1 MSAFEALFAFYGL
14 LLGLAIAA
22 VVSGFGEQWRR
33 RRGRPVGYLV
43 PLLGI
48 YVLLAAS
55 GQWLSFWD
63 ARGDLTLTPLN
74 LFMCLAMALPYIF
87 VAQVVFPVTDE
98 EAGNGDDHYLADRRI
113 FLGVLMLP
121 LTFSFAYNAIDNG
134 VEGYWDHPLEP
145 ILVWVLPLLVLAPL
159 IPVRRRGWHI
169 AGLMLL
175 IVDRLIV
182 ILG

>member
-22 VVSGFGEQWRR
+22 VASGFGEQWRR
-33 RRGRPVGYLV
+33 RRSRPVGLLV
-43 PLLGI
+43 PLLGF

-55 GQWLSFWD
+55 QQWLSFWN
-63 ARGDLTLTPLN
+63 AREDLTLTPLY
-74 LFMCLAMALPYIF
+74 LFMSLAMALPYIF
-87 VAQVVFPVTDE
+87 VAQVVFPIADE

-121 LTFSFAYNAIDNG
+121 LTFSLTFNLIADGIGGRDRLVAL
-134 VEGYWDHPLEP
+134 VV
-145 ILVWVLPLLVLAPL
+145 VWVFPLMVLATL
-159 IPVRRRGWHI
+159 IPVRRRGWHMT
-169 AGLMLL
+169 GLILL

-182 ILG
+182 IFG